1 MTLVEYFGILEN
13 LIRKQHN
20 IAENTVTK
28 WQIQLPIKYDEHKKD
43 YRIIKHFTI
52 QGE

>member
-1 MTLVEYFGILEN
+1 MPITSHKLIVTNKINLEK
-13 LIRKQHN
+13 LK
-20 IAENTVTK
+20 TSVTK

-52 QGE
+52 QDG